1 VRQLIRRAAAVGER
15 VAVYDNT
22 SSWTMIAGSSRIW
35 TTDDTHAQP
44 PRPPTLVVHN
54 GRTNPY
60 PGAWSSVTVG
70 GPTAGDPDII
80 IEQRD
85 NRIQLRTKRFRTVI
99 EPVTFRNEEPYL
111 N

>member
-1 VRQLIRRAAAVGER
+1 
-15 VAVYDNT
+15 
-22 SSWTMIAGSSRIW
+22 
-35 TTDDTHAQP
+35 
-44 PRPPTLVVHN
+44 
-54 GRTNPY
+54 
-60 PGAWSSVTVG
+60 VTVG
-70 GPTAGDPDII
+70 GPTVGDPDII